1 MFSPITT
8 CPDLH
13 ATLRNCYR
21 TPSRLFVS
29 GGEEILSCE
38 GTTQGDPLSMPFYAL
53 ATLPLVKH
61 LQELHPSV
69 RQAWLAD
76 DSAGAGRLRALRQW
90 WDTICVVGAR
100 YGYHTNCLK
109 TVLLVKEHLA
119 DLAADIFQGTGVKI
133 AVEGVRYLGSAIG
146 EAAFVEK
153 FVRDKIGEW
162 CDEIQQLSRFAE
174 TEPHAAFTALTHGL
188 RGKYTYLLRTLP
200 ASVDELQSMDDALVR
215 QLLPALT
222 GRSNFSAEELELP
235 RLPARLGGM
244 GIRHLAAMAAEEL
257 TASRSMTEGQVREIL
272 LQTTEHETSRVVNS
286 IHGDAVSARNW
297 AKTKRRKGE
306 ALRQKGLKEAWSNK
320 AARIELLSAK
330 GSSSWLTTLPL
341 KEHGFWLSKR
351 DFRDA
356 LALRYEWTLPN
367 TPLSCVCGLDFSPD
381 HAMICP
387 FGGFPTI
394 RHNELRDIV
403 GNLLSEVCSNV
414 AIEPLL
420 QPLSGEVFLSRT
432 TTTSEEARSD
442 IRAAG
447 FWTRMEDAFFDI
459 RVFHANAPSN
469 QSRTFQAACEH
480 HERLKQ
486 LEYEERIVNVDRG
499 SFCPLVFSTS
509 GAIAPLCTRFLKRMA
524 GKIADHDGAAYSHV
538 MSFLRCRIPH
548 ALLRSSIMCI
558 RGSRSSRHSPAL
570 ERRHLSM
577 AEGRGKT
584 VRHRIHR
591 VCEHDSHHY
600 CKNACSLFGFVH
612 VWPSYYN
619 FVYVKTVQ

>member
-1 MFSPITT
+1 MCHCSIKTSLPCIGRICFQSTFF
-8 CPDLH
+8 C
-13 ATLRNCYR
+13 
-21 TPSRLFVS
+21 SLF
-29 GGEEILSCE
+29 IIIIIIIIIII
-38 GTTQGDPLSMPFYAL
+38 M
-53 ATLPLVKH
+53 
-61 LQELHPSV
+61 
-69 RQAWLAD
+69 
-76 DSAGAGRLRALRQW
+76 
-90 WDTICVVGAR
+90 
-100 YGYHTNCLK
+100 
-109 TVLLVKEHLA
+109 
-119 DLAADIFQGTGVKI
+119 
-133 AVEGVRYLGSAIG
+133 
-146 EAAFVEK
+146 
-153 FVRDKIGEW
+153 
-162 CDEIQQLSRFAE
+162 
-174 TEPHAAFTALTHGL
+174 
-188 RGKYTYLLRTLP
+188 P

-222 GRSNFSAEELELP
+222 GRSNFSAEELELL

-244 GIRHLAAMAAEEL
+244 GIPHLAAMAAEEL
-257 TASRSMTEGQVREIL
+257 TASRAMTEGQVREIL
-272 LQTTEHETSRVVNS
+272 LQTTEHETSLVNS
-286 IHGDAVSARNW
+286 IHGDAVSVRNW

-306 ALRQKGLKEAWSNK
+306 ALRQKGLKEAWSSK

-367 TPLSCVCGLDFSPD
+367 TPLSCVCGRDFSPD

-420 QPLSGEVFLSRT
+420 QPLSGEVFLSRI

-509 GAIAPLCTRFLKRMA
+509 GAIAPLCTRFLKRLA

-538 MSFLRCRIPH
+538 MSFLRCRIAF

-570 ERRHLSM
+570 EHRHLSM
-577 AEGRGKT
+577 AEGRGED
-584 VRHRIHR
+584 
-591 VCEHDSHHY
+591 C
-600 CKNACSLFGFVH
+600 
-612 VWPSYYN
+612 
-619 FVYVKTVQ
+619 